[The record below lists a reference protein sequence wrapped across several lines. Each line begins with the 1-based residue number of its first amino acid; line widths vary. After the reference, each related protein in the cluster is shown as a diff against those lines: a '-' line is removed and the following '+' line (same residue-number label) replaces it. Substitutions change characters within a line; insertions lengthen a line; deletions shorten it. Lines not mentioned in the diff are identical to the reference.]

1 MPEHV
6 THRGVTADSPNPI
19 PWVLTLHP
27 DGTASGFL
35 PTWYGTSSGTAP
47 MTHAAARLL
56 IARLPHAKALEGEAE
71 ALAASARRAHP
82 MPRKP
87 SAWETRMRARLEARR
102 SA

>member
-6 THRGVTADSPNPI
+6 THRGVTADIPNPI

-35 PTWYGTSSGTAP
+35 PTWHGTSSSTLT

-56 IARLPHAKALEGEAE
+56 IARLPHAKALEGEVE
-71 ALAASARRAHP
+71 ALAASARLAHP
-82 MPRKP
+82 MPRVV
-87 SAWETRMRARLEARR
+87 SAAVARIKARLAGR
-102 SA
+102 AHA